1 MQCAGYYA
9 SSCLQGSYKPLVK
22 IKVFRKLTVIYD
34 SVCCT
39 KRK

>member
-9 SSCLQGSYKPLVK
+9 SACLQGSYKPLVK
-22 IKVFRKLTVIYD
+22 IKVFRKLTD